1 MDKKNNL
8 TLRKSYSEFC
18 WDVEKVFL
26 DVNILDK
33 NVVSTINLEVKK
45 KQYAKNHQFKLNGE
59 HLKLISIYIDDKKL
73 SKDKYF
79 CNNKHLIIKK
89 VPKKFN
95 LKIKSVINPATNT
108 SLEGLYLSNDMI
120 CTQCEPEGFRKIA
133 FFPDRPDVMS
143 VFKVRIEGNLKFKYL
158 LSNGNLIEE
167 GKLDNNRHFAVW
179 HAPFPKPSYLFALVA
194 GDLEMVEDN
203 FITKSGKNVILK
215 IYVEKGNSHLVKYAM

>member
-8 TLRKSYSEFC
+8 TLRKSYNEFC

-45 KQYAKNHQFKLNGE
+45 KQSAKNYQFKLNGE
-59 HLKLISIYIDDKKL
+59 HLKLISIHIDDKKL

-79 CNNKHLIIKK
+79 CNNKYLIIKK
-89 VPKKFN
+89 LPKKFF
-95 LKIKSVINPATNT
+95 LKIKSVINPSTNT

-133 FFPDRPDVMS
+133 FFPDSSISLANFLAQV
-143 VFKVRIEGNLKFKYL
+143 VAGNAKSDNL
-158 LSNGNLIEE
+158 NLI
-167 GKLDNNRHFAVW
+167 LSSLIF
-179 HAPFPKPSYLFALVA
+179 LFLP
-194 GDLEMVEDN
+194 
-203 FITKSGKNVILK
+203 TS
-215 IYVEKGNSHLVKYAM
+215 